1 MKVLWVCNIML
12 PAIAQALSQEY
23 SVREGWLS
31 GILGRYLEAED
42 AAALPITTDA
52 HRTDNDAMVPR
63 TAAVGQQLDADSVN
77 SAAVTSETAA
87 IGRQTNAAA
96 LTLGIA
102 FPVAPGSEEL
112 SKRLQLGS
120 HKKEVACYGFAE
132 DLEHPEHYDSAM
144 EARFSQILADF
155 QPDLVHIF
163 GTEFPHGYACA
174 KVFHRPDR
182 TLVGLQGLCI
192 SCADN
197 YMADIPEKVQNS
209 RTLRDILKKDS
220 IRQQQEK
227 FYQRAE
233 NEKKLLLSVGHV
245 TGRTTFDKTISLG
258 INPSL
263 SYHKMYE
270 TMRPQ
275 FYSGCWEMEK
285 AVPGE
290 IFISQGDY
298 PLKGFHYLLQAMQEI
313 LQSCPEAHI
322 KVAGISVLGVNGIKS
337 RIKIPAYGKYLRR
350 LLRQNHLEGKVRVLG
365 KLSADEMKREYLS
378 SQVFV
383 CPSAVE
389 NSPNSVAEGQLLGVP
404 VAASRTG
411 GIPNV
416 VEDGVSGLLFE
427 KGNVQE
433 LAACVSRILTDKEL
447 AKELSASERKAAE
460 KIYCGK
466 DNYDRL
472 MEIYQSIV

>member
-1 MKVLWVCNIML
+1 MRVLWVCNIML
-12 PAIAQALSQEY
+12 PVIAQALSQEY

-31 GILGRYLEAED
+31 GILGRYLETENGAE
-42 AAALPITTDA
+42 L
-52 HRTDNDAMVPR
+52 
-63 TAAVGQQLDADSVN
+63 
-77 SAAVTSETAA
+77 SAADVTDSAA
-87 IGRQTNAAA
+87 SPGGRQQGAETVAA

-102 FPVAPGSEEL
+102 FPVAPGREEL
-112 SKRLQLGS
+112 SQRLQLGS
-120 HKKEVACYGFAE
+120 YKKEVACYGFAE
-132 DLEHPEHYDSAM
+132 
-144 EARFSQILADF
+144 
-155 QPDLVHIF
+155 DLVHIF

-174 KVFHRPDR
+174 KVFHRPER

-197 YMADIPEKVQNS
+197 YMADLPENVQNS

-245 TGRTTFDKTISLG
+245 TGRTTFDKTISLE

-263 SYHKMYE
+263 VYHTMNE

-275 FYSGCWEMEK
+275 FYSGCWEIEK
-285 AVPGE
+285 TVPGE

-313 LQSCPEAHI
+313 LQNCPEAHI

-350 LLRQNHLEGKVRVLG
+350 LILKNRLEGKVRVLG
-365 KLSADEMKREYLS
+365 NLSAEEMKREYLS
-378 SQVFV
+378 AQIFV

-411 GIPNV
+411 GIPDV
-416 VEDGVSGLLFE
+416 VKDGVSGLLFE
-427 KGNVQE
+427 KGNVHE
-433 LAACVSRILTDKEL
+433 LAACVSRILTDKQL
-447 AKELSASERKAAE
+447 AKELSASERETAAKLYNGE
-460 KIYCGK
+460 N
-466 DNYDRL
+466 NYQKL
-472 MEIYQSIV
+472 IEIYQSIE